1 MVPSAGLRPAPE
13 NVTDVPVTTLTH
25 HNLVV
30 RQNTQGL
37 FSVHVVT
44 FHHYRNAILQLRN
57 YPHLEHVRYAP
68 GGEVAGE
75 AAVKLRGH
83 AARLGHAGR
92 AAGRWRSARTRV
104 PVLTAGCYLRTMGL
118 LR

>member
-75 AAVKLRGH
+75 AAVKLRGTLRVWVMR
-83 AARLGHAGR
+83 AGPPGGGARRGQE
-92 AAGRWRSARTRV
+92 SQS
-104 PVLTAGCYLRTMGL
+104 
-118 LR
+118 